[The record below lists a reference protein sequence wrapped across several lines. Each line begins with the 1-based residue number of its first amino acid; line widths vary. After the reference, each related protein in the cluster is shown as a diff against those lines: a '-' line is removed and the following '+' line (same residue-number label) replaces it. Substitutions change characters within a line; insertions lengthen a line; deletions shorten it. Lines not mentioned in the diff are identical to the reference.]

1 MGSTNQTP
9 LARFGVRWGTRPG
22 ELGSWW
28 AGPTPRGETA
38 RGALPGV
45 AVEQMLLVSRDL
57 REQRERGR
65 RERGRREREALSA
78 AGRRAEGGGRGVR
91 LPRPARPRAQTRPA
105 RAALC
110 LVPPARPALARC
122 PCRGGQL
129 PRVRTRAWWWSSL
142 GASANYSS
150 GRPPGSRLP
159 ARLSLSSL
167 GCCPHPCAVHVQAS
181 RVCVCVC
188 VNPV

>member
-1 MGSTNQTP
+1 M
-9 LARFGVRWGTRPG
+9 
-22 ELGSWW
+22 
-28 AGPTPRGETA
+28 
-38 RGALPGV
+38 
-45 AVEQMLLVSRDL
+45 
-57 REQRERGR
+57 
-65 RERGRREREALSA
+65 
-78 AGRRAEGGGRGVR
+78 R

-188 VNPV
+188 VCESRVSRGHRGLSRPFSGASRLVPDVSRGAEEPQFTSLICFMGRALSKCPSPPGPYFPAFSSISGTVAPFWMVCQFLSEEV